1 MAAIV
6 PALTMDFLLF
16 PHQLQTFNVCVKWT
30 PGQID
35 TLPPIPICR
44 TTAFD
49 YGNTAYQAAQLYFDS
64 TTGPILIIDC
74 ASKAQ
79 DRGILKTEEGYFVY
93 VVFGEE
99 IKYYKSNQ

>member
-1 MAAIV
+1 METL
-6 PALTMDFLLF
+6 LT
-16 PHQLQTFNVCVKWT
+16 K
-30 PGQID
+30 
-35 TLPPIPICR
+35 
-44 TTAFD
+44 
-49 YGNTAYQAAQLYFDS
+49 AAQLYFDS

-93 VVFGEE
+93 VVFGGE